1 MMSAHWDVVVVGLG
15 AMGSAA
21 VYHLAR
27 AGAQV
32 LGIDQYAPPHNLG
45 SSHGLSRIIR
55 EAYYEDPRYV
65 PLLQR
70 AYTLWADLEQRAE
83 ETLLTPTGGLM
94 VGLPDQELVQGASHS
109 AALHDLSHERL
120 SAAQVQERFPAW
132 QIPDDWEAVYEG
144 RAGFLHP
151 ETCIRAHLQA
161 AKAAGAS
168 LRLNTPLQSWE
179 ALPTGG
185 YRLQVG
191 GEYIEA
197 AQVVFTAGAWL
208 QELVPVLQ
216 PALTITRQVLYWF
229 EPLQPALFTPEAFP
243 IFILQDA
250 PDHFVY
256 GFPDDGNGFK
266 IALHVPGQ
274 PLGVAAD
281 LSQQVAPEEIAAMQV
296 IVTRY
301 FPQAAG
307 PLRKTAVCMYTN
319 TADHHFAMGEYQSG
333 LWAISPCSGH
343 GFKFAAVI
351 GEIAAQWVQ
360 GQTPAYDLSLFGLG
374 RLIP

>member
-1 MMSAHWDVVVVGLG
+1 MSNRWDVVVVGLG

-32 LGIDQYAPPHNLG
+32 LGIDQFSPPHTQG

-70 AYTLWADLEQRAE
+70 AYQLWADLEHRSGD
-83 ETLLTPTGGLM
+83 TLLTSTGGLM
-94 VGLPDQELVQGASHS
+94 VGLPDQELVQGAAHS
-109 AALHDLSHERL
+109 ATLHGLAHERL
-120 SAAQVQERFPAW
+120 RANQVQERFPAW

-151 ETCIRAHLQA
+151 EACIRAHLQA
-161 AKAAGAS
+161 AEAAGAT
-168 LRLNTPLQSWE
+168 LRVNTPLQGWE
-179 ALPTGG
+179 SLPTGG

-191 GEYIEA
+191 DGEFIEA

-208 QELVPVLQ
+208 QELIPSLK

-266 IALHVPGQ
+266 IALHVPGL
-274 PLGVAAD
+274 PLGAATD
-281 LSQQVAPEEIAAMQV
+281 LSQQVTPQEIAEMQAV
-296 IVTRY
+296 VARY
-301 FPQAAG
+301 FPAASG
-307 PLRKTAVCMYTN
+307 SLRNTAVCMYTN
-319 TADHHFAMGEYQSG
+319 TADHHFAMGEYQPG

-351 GEIAAQWVQ
+351 GEIVAQWVQ
-360 GQTPAYDLSLFGLG
+360 GQTPAYDLSLFELERVMG
-374 RLIP
+374 